1 MTTHLA
7 LVALAV
13 GTFAAVGAYAQGNTP
28 SAVKLP
34 KACEA
39 VAQASGH
46 GPMMDKMKD
55 RMDQMMQSGM
65 PDMGQMTPA
74 QKALQQAMMKM
85 HPAMMKGMMA
95 KDADVAWICAMIP
108 HHQGAI
114 DMARA
119 GLLGAD
125 NPESKRLAEEMIK
138 TNERDLKK
146 LIGWVEEHAEREN
159 RNETTG
165 GRAK

>member
-1 MTTHLA
+1 MRTQLA

-13 GTFAAVGAYAQGNTP
+13 GSVVAVAVHAQGNAP
-28 SAVKLP
+28 SAFSLP

-39 VAQASGH
+39 AAQASGQ
-46 GPMMDKMKD
+46 GPMDKMKAS
-55 RMDQMMQSGM
+55 MDEMMKAVM
-65 PDMGQMTPA
+65 ADMGQMTPS
-74 QKALQQAMMKM
+74 QKGLHEAMMKM
-85 HPAMMKGMMA
+85 HSPMMQGMMA

-114 DMARA
+114 EMARA

-125 NPESKRLAEEMIK
+125 NAESKRLAEETISS
-138 TNERDLKK
+138 NEKELEK
-146 LIGWVEEHAEREN
+146 LIAWVEKHAERES

-165 GRAK
+165 TRAK